1 MKVSLETEIAG
12 IRMKS
17 PVMNAAGTFGYGQ
30 EMSDKFYN
38 LSELGGIVTKSTSL
52 QPKVGN
58 PPPRIME
65 TPAGLINFIG
75 LENPG
80 LEVVIKEK
88 IPFLRQFDIAI
99 IVSIF
104 GQTINEFRQISQ
116 RLNEVEGIDGLEV
129 NISCPNVE
137 KGGMAFGTDPRIT
150 YQVVA
155 AVRKNTSRPVIV
167 KLTPNVTDIKII
179 AEAAVEGG
187 ANALSLI
194 NTLKAMGYIKRG
206 PGQGEWITGGLS
218 GPCIKPIALQKVSE
232 VIEAVKVPVIGI
244 GGIMNLE
251 DALDFFC
258 LGVKAVQIGTANFI
272 NPMVMSEIIKG
283 LEKYLQEHQI
293 PNIEELPKRSNQQ
306 KRR

>member
-88 IPFLRQFDIAI
+88 IPFLRQFDMAI

-116 RLNEVEGIDGLEV
+116 GLN
-129 NISCPNVE
+129 
-137 KGGMAFGTDPRIT
+137 
-150 YQVVA
+150 
-155 AVRKNTSRPVIV
+155 
-167 KLTPNVTDIKII
+167 
-179 AEAAVEGG
+179 
-187 ANALSLI
+187 
-194 NTLKAMGYIKRG
+194 
-206 PGQGEWITGGLS
+206 
-218 GPCIKPIALQKVSE
+218 
-232 VIEAVKVPVIGI
+232 
-244 GGIMNLE
+244 
-251 DALDFFC
+251 
-258 LGVKAVQIGTANFI
+258 
-272 NPMVMSEIIKG
+272 
-283 LEKYLQEHQI
+283 
-293 PNIEELPKRSNQQ
+293 
-306 KRR
+306 